1 MPPTDIEPAWPRFPG
16 YAITATPFDGVG
28 RVTFNGVVVAESER
42 ALVLAESDHRDQ
54 LYFPAEDVR
63 WDLLTPT
70 ELDTICPFKGHASYW
85 SLHVDGE
92 TLDDVAWSYGD
103 PFDEV
108 APIAGYVAFYP
119 HRVEVSVTERWGEDA
134 DGSPSDDVTHRFP
147 VWGSAADLIR
157 LMDVAPVG
165 EGRFVAPTYPDPPH
179 GTFFD
184 WAKALTARNVVE
196 GGQLLGD
203 IVVAAS
209 KTDPAKRVTSAYA
222 TFVKAASFGE
232 SIDVAVEV
240 LRGGR
245 SVTTVAARLSQGG
258 SLRCAGMALLDV
270 GSDDVLRVTA
280 PMPDVA
286 GPHDSPPLDM
296 AVVGRE
302 LREVGGS
309 YAAGRDEL
317 GPPEVYVWARYRD
330 APAEQYLQQAV
341 VAQMSTHWSIAAA
354 MRPHEG
360 ITELDAHRTV
370 STGPLTVSIAFH
382 DDIDITQWML
392 YANPAIWAGRGS
404 VQGDG
409 RVFSIDGRLLAS
421 YTVQAMVRPFAAPP
435 DALGGSQRAM

>member
-1 MPPTDIEPAWPRFPG
+1 MPPTDIESAWPRFPG
-16 YAITATPFDGVG
+16 YAITASPFEGIG

-42 ALVLAESDHRDQ
+42 ALILAESDHRDQ
-54 LYFPAEDVR
+54 LYFPADDVR
-63 WDLLTPT
+63 WEHLTAT
-70 ELDTICPFKGHASYW
+70 GLDTVCPFKGHASYW
-85 SLHVDGE
+85 SLTIGDE
-92 TLDDVAWSYGD
+92 TLDDVAWSYAD

-108 APIAGYVAFYP
+108 AAIAGYVAFYAD
-119 HRVEVSVTERWGEDA
+119 RVEVSLTERWGGA
-134 DGSPSDDVTHRFP
+134 DVRHRFP
-147 VWGSAADLIR
+147 VWGAMSDLIR

-179 GTFFD
+179 GTFFER
-184 WAKALTARNVVE
+184 AKALTARNVVE

-209 KTDPAKRVTSAYA
+209 KTDPAKRVTSAHA
-222 TFVKAASFGE
+222 TFLKAASFDQP
-232 SIDVAVEV
+232 IDIAVEV

-245 SVTTVAARLSQGG
+245 SVTAIEARLQQGG

-270 GSDDVLRVTA
+270 GSEDVLRVVA
-280 PMPDVA
+280 AMPDVG
-286 GPHDSPPLDM
+286 GPDDSPPLDM
-296 AVVGRE
+296 SVLGRD
-302 LREVGGS
+302 LREVEGG
-309 YAAGRDEL
+309 YAANRNQT

-330 APAEQYLQQAV
+330 APAEQYLHQAV

-370 STGPLTVSIAFH
+370 STGPLTVSLAFH

-392 YANPAIWAGRGS
+392 YANPAIYAGRGS

-421 YTVQAMVRPFAAPP
+421 YAVQAMVRPFVAPP
-435 DALGGSQRAM
+435 AELGGSQRAM